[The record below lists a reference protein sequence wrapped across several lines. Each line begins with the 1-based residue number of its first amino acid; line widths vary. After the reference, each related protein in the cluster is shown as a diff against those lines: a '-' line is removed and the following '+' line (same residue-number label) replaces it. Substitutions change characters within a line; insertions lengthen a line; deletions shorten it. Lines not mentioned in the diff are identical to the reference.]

1 MFWGLWPCLLFLDG
15 SLRYESSTL
24 ILCKELG
31 SSIFH
36 LWVSQSVSQIC
47 FTPLFFFSINSTYM
61 KRILHFENVTPKS
74 SYNGLKIRGF
84 FQSGEGTWL
93 EFLWGGGT
101 KLELRYWVRIVIIN
115 QIPPGGGTANLK
127 SRNLS
132 RKKVSCTTIL
142 QSTWRGHVLLAPSG
156 ALIAIPT
163 YYWSTTPPHPLFQIT
178 PVLNTWL
185 SLSEPLQLCKGYNAI

>member
-1 MFWGLWPCLLFLDG
+1 MFWGLWPCLFFLDG

-24 ILCKELG
+24 ILYKELS

-74 SYNGLKIRGF
+74 SYNWLKIRGF

-101 KLELRYWVRIVIIN
+101 KLELGYWVKIVIIN

-142 QSTWRGHVLLAPSG
+142 RSTWRGHFFA
-156 ALIAIPT
+156 
-163 YYWSTTPPHPLFQIT
+163 H
-178 PVLNTWL
+178 L
-185 SLSEPLQLCKGYNAI
+185 SLP

>member
-1 MFWGLWPCLLFLDG
+1 MFWGLWPCLFFWTAHCGTRAPLLYFVRSWVAL
-15 SLRYESSTL
+15 SFICE
-24 ILCKELG
+24 
-31 SSIFH
+31 
-36 LWVSQSVSQIC
+36 WVSQSVRYV
-47 FTPLFFFSINSTYM
+47 FTPLFFFSINPTYM

-84 FQSGEGTWL
+84 FQSGKGTWL

-115 QIPPGGGTANLK
+115 QIPPGGGTENLK

-142 QSTWRGHVLLAPSG
+142 QSTWRG
-156 ALIAIPT
+156 T
-163 YYWSTTPPHPLFQIT
+163 F
-178 PVLNTWL
+178 
-185 SLSEPLQLCKGYNAI
+185 C

>member
-142 QSTWRGHVLLAPSG
+142 QSPWRGHFCSSQPS
-156 ALIAIPT
+156 IV
-163 YYWSTTPPHPLFQIT
+163 H
-178 PVLNTWL
+178 WL
-185 SLSEPLQLCKGYNAI
+185 SSSIFPCLVVRPALVTSDQISLLVAPRPQTHTFSESLW

>member
-1 MFWGLWPCLLFLDG
+1 MVTSQVQTQISIKLYLQNLNQTAPSRLNLIFKILTELSWFNLEAMFWGLWPCLLFLDG

-74 SYNGLKIRGF
+74 SYNWLKIQGF
-84 FQSGEGTWL
+84 FS
-93 EFLWGGGT
+93 
-101 KLELRYWVRIVIIN
+101 I
-115 QIPPGGGTANLK
+115 
-127 SRNLS
+127 
-132 RKKVSCTTIL
+132 
-142 QSTWRGHVLLAPSG
+142 WRGNLTGISMRRGH
-156 ALIAIPT
+156 
-163 YYWSTTPPHPLFQIT
+163 
-178 PVLNTWL
+178 
-185 SLSEPLQLCKGYNAI
+185 

>member
-74 SYNGLKIRGF
+74 SYNWLKIQGF

-115 QIPPGGGTANLK
+115 QIPPGGGTENLK

-142 QSTWRGHVLLAPSG
+142 QSTWRGHFCSSQPSIVHWLSSSIFPCLVVRPAMVTSDQISLLVA
-156 ALIAIPT
+156 
-163 YYWSTTPPHPLFQIT
+163 PHPQTHTFSE
-178 PVLNTWL
+178 
-185 SLSEPLQLCKGYNAI
+185 SLW

>member
-1 MFWGLWPCLLFLDG
+1 MHDNVHNRRFIFTQRETAFFWGFWPTSNHSTMFYLFLQLG
-15 SLRYESSTL
+15 IF
-24 ILCKELG
+24 ILK
-31 SSIFH
+31 
-36 LWVSQSVSQIC
+36 W
-47 FTPLFFFSINSTYM
+47 
-61 KRILHFENVTPKS
+61 
-74 SYNGLKIRGF
+74 LKIQGF

-142 QSTWRGHVLLAPSG
+142 QSTGRGNSTGITIPKASRSGFCENHGAGELRWNPRGGGTQLELLSLRLPGRRSVRTTGRGNWDGIHWAG
-156 ALIAIPT
+156 ALNWNYLP
-163 YYWSTTPPHPLFQIT
+163 
-178 PVLNTWL
+178 
-185 SLSEPLQLCKGYNAI
+185 